1 MDTRTPKT
9 STAGQAMEQTSREL
23 QGLQISE
30 PTTPVSVEGFIPL
43 GMATITVKLYNETAT
58 PRQIHR
64 FLLRTD
70 LPLRRGTDGIARWLP
85 PPGAPEVTALYN
97 KLIEKL
103 RDIVHAPDV
112 RALAS
117 RLFWRGKSVHLLL
130 NSAFSII

>member
-1 MDTRTPKT
+1 
-9 STAGQAMEQTSREL
+9 MEQTRRDL

-30 PTTPVSVEGFIPL
+30 PTTPVSMEGFIPL

-85 PPGAPEVTALYN
+85 PPGAPEVNVLYN

-103 RDIVHAPDV
+103 RDIVRAPDV
-112 RALAS
+112 RAVAS
-117 RLFWRGKSVHLLL
+117 RLFWRGKSAHPYVK
-130 NSAFSII
+130 